1 MIDLDW
7 LVLCFFNLISRNGRK
22 IHSHTDL
29 FAFQLKDNKLNIDG
43 IVEMGKMKFENDPA
57 KMQLIRDIA
66 GECAGVTD
74 PDRCESAAKI
84 CKCIHDAATAR
95 NLMFEV

>member
-1 MIDLDW
+1 
-7 LVLCFFNLISRNGRK
+7 
-22 IHSHTDL
+22 
-29 FAFQLKDNKLNIDG
+29 
-43 IVEMGKMKFENDPA
+43 MGKMKFENDPA
-57 KMQLIRDIA
+57 KMQIIRDIA

-84 CKCIHDAATAR
+84 CKCIHDAAAAK